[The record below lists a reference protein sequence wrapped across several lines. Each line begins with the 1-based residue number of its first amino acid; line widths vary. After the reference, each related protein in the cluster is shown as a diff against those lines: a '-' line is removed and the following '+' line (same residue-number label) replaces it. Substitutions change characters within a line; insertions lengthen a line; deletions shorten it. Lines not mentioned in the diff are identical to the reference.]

1 MIKEIHKY
9 VILVLKILLL
19 KRNWDKLHL
28 ILIRKIIISQMRY
41 NVNRVYVNRRA
52 TKKNSSCSPKDYR
65 KEVKILGKKIQ
76 KLLDEHNVTAYQL
89 SKDTGIP
96 YSCIADYR
104 SGRSKPKLDKLK
116 KIADYFGVSI
126 EYFLEEI
133 T

>member
-52 TKKNSSCSPKDYR
+52 TKKNSSCLPKDYR

-76 KLLDEHNVTAYQL
+76 KLLDEHNVTAYRL

-96 YSCIADYR
+96 YSCIANYR

-116 KIADYFGVSI
+116 KIADYFGVPI
-126 EYFLEEI
+126 EFFLEE
-133 T
+133 

>member
-52 TKKNSSCSPKDYR
+52 TKKNSSCLPKDYR

-116 KIADYFGVSI
+116 KIADYFGVPL
-126 EYFLEEI
+126 EYFLEK
-133 T
+133 

>member
-41 NVNRVYVNRRA
+41 NVNRVYVNRRT
-52 TKKNSSCSPKDYR
+52 TKKNSSCLPKDYR

-116 KIADYFGVSI
+116 KIADYFGVPL
-126 EYFLEEI
+126 EYFLEK
-133 T
+133 

>member
-52 TKKNSSCSPKDYR
+52 TKKNSSCLPKDYR

-116 KIADYFGVSI
+116 KIADYFGVPI
-126 EYFLEEI
+126 EFFLEE
-133 T
+133 

>member
-1 MIKEIHKY
+1 
-9 VILVLKILLL
+9 
-19 KRNWDKLHL
+19 
-28 ILIRKIIISQMRY
+28 MRY

-52 TKKNSSCSPKDYR
+52 TKKNSSCLPKDYR

-116 KIADYFGVSI
+116 KIADYFGVPI
-126 EYFLEEI
+126 EFFLEE
-133 T
+133 

>member
-28 ILIRKIIISQMRY
+28 ILIRKII
-41 NVNRVYVNRRA
+41 VYVNRRA
-52 TKKNSSCSPKDYR
+52 TKKNSSCLPKDYR

-116 KIADYFGVSI
+116 KIADYFGVPI
-126 EYFLEEI
+126 EFFLEE
-133 T
+133 

>member
-41 NVNRVYVNRRA
+41 NVNRVYVNRRT

-76 KLLDEHNVTAYQL
+76 KLLDEHNVTAYRL

-96 YSCIADYR
+96 YSCIANYR

-116 KIADYFGVSI
+116 KIADYFGVPI
-126 EYFLEEI
+126 EFFLEE
-133 T
+133 

>member
-133 T
+133 